1 MNSRIPGR
9 VPQLAKLSP
18 PRLPPVAARERL
30 FRRLDGFADLP
41 CIWVCGPAGSGKT
54 TLVADHLRHRE
65 RASFWYHVDE
75 GDQDPASTISY
86 LVALA
91 RAIDPA
97 ADALPYLLPEHRTD
111 IPAFCRQFFR
121 QFFPLLP
128 AECSIV
134 FDNCHEAST
143 DLFHT
148 ILRTAVDEAP
158 AGISVI
164 ALSRHQLPVE
174 FIRMEANREAGVIG
188 APELELDLAEA
199 RAVAGSLSTQPDT
212 DVASIHSLSGG
223 WVAGLVLVLARTR
236 TADADQRPRQLDL
249 SSREAVFGYFADELF
264 ETAEAPLRAL
274 LLQTALLPTVTPAQ
288 ACEMTGDDRA
298 GDLLEGLYR
307 RHFFTV
313 RHEPAPG
320 SHEASFRYHDLFRAF
335 LLERLAR
342 DLPAAELAALRAR
355 VATILERTGLVT
367 RAIEQY
373 HVVGRTDDVAR
384 LVRADAQT
392 MIDQGRLPQ
401 LREWLSLLPAALL
414 AEDPW
419 LLLYNA
425 HVSSTTAPAEAIA
438 AAEAAHIRFRE
449 LGDEDGQ
456 LSAVFALMET
466 MMMGGASYKPWDRWI
481 DVLAGLLASRPPADP
496 AQAVRGWHTLLYT
509 CLYRRP
515 GHPMIANAVRALERE
530 LLAGKLHPT
539 QAVQA
544 ATGLI
549 AYAHFCCDEALAARV
564 IAVLEHWLA
573 GEQLAV
579 MSRALAIGW
588 LAVWYFFD
596 ARHEKSLQFAEA
608 THALAIQ
615 HGFAAQAGIHAWYR
629 LQCLVHL
636 DRLEAAHQGAA
647 RLRATKGNAMEAP
660 PECYAA
666 TCDALVHFSSGNIAK
681 AIEVGERGRA
691 AWRESGF
698 IMAGLAWAQ
707 SMQAVYRMAAGDFDI
722 AEALIADS
730 EAGLAGTVC
739 NYPDALYAGLRA
751 HAALGHGDETGAI
764 THLKDCFAK
773 GFTHKRIAVLCWARP
788 FLPALF
794 SLAWKE
800 NIERSRVAD
809 LVAEWRIEPPSP
821 DELHWP
827 HSLEITLLGGFEL
840 RRFGQPLDFGRKA
853 PKKLLAL
860 LKAIALSGDRGLSV
874 ESARNL
880 FWADQEGDAAVAA
893 QAAALY
899 RLRKIL
905 ELPEAIRLTEGR
917 LSLDP
922 ALVWVDANA
931 FERLA
936 QSADARDHVRALDLY
951 RGPLLPHDDDQPW
964 SAGER
969 LQLRDT
975 FLRLVERIAQPIEA
989 SDIEAAEAL
998 YLRGIDAEP
1007 LAERLY
1013 QGLMRCHGMR
1023 GRKAEV
1029 AAVFRR
1035 LRQTL
1040 SVVLGIAPSEESARI
1055 RRQFIEDA

>member
-1 MNSRIPGR
+1 LNTRLPAR
-9 VPQLAKLSP
+9 VPQLAKLSL

-30 FRRLDGFADLP
+30 IRRLDDFADLP

-54 TLVADHLRHRE
+54 TLVADYLRRRE

-75 GDQDPASTISY
+75 GDRDPASTISY

-91 RAIDPA
+91 RGIDPA
-97 ADALPYLLPEHRTD
+97 ADALPYLLPEHRAD

-128 AECSIV
+128 AECTIV
-134 FDNCHEAST
+134 FDNCHETST
-143 DLFHT
+143 DSFHT

-158 AGISVI
+158 AGITVI

-174 FIRMEANREAGVIG
+174 FIKLEANREAGVLG
-188 APELELDLAEA
+188 AADLELDLTEA
-199 RAVAGSLSTQPDT
+199 RAVASSLTTVPDA
-212 DVASIHSLSGG
+212 DIASIHSLAGG

-236 TADADQRPRQLDL
+236 AAGADETARQLDL

-264 ETAEAPLRAL
+264 ASAEPPLQTL
-274 LLQTALLPTVTPAQ
+274 LLHTAILPTVTPAQ
-288 ACEMTGDDRA
+288 ACELTGDSRA

-307 RHFFTV
+307 RHFFTM

-335 LLERLAR
+335 LLERLER
-342 DLPAAELAALRAR
+342 DLPAAELAALRPK
-355 VATILERTGLVT
+355 VAAILERTGLLT

-373 HVVGRTDDVAR
+373 HVLGKTDDVAR
-384 LVRADAQT
+384 LVLAGAQT

-401 LREWLSLLPAALL
+401 LQEWLSLLPAASL
-414 AEDPW
+414 AADPW
-419 LLLYNA
+419 LLLYDA

-438 AAEAAHIRFRE
+438 AAEAAYNRFRE

-466 MMMGGASYKPWDRWI
+466 ILVGGASYRPWDRWI
-481 DVLAGLLASRPPADP
+481 DVLAGLLASRPPTDP

-515 GHPMIANAVRALERE
+515 GHPMIATAVRALERE
-530 LLAGKLHPT
+530 LLAGNLHPT
-539 QAVQA
+539 QAIQA

-564 IAVLEHWLA
+564 ISVMEHWLA

-596 ARHEKSLQFAEA
+596 ARHDKALHFAESA
-608 THALAIQ
+608 HALAIR

-629 LQCLVHL
+629 LQCLAHL
-636 DRLEAAHQGAA
+636 GRHEAAAEGAA
-647 RLRATKGNAMEAP
+647 RLRATDGAALEAP
-660 PECYAA
+660 PESYAA
-666 TCDALVHFSSGNIAK
+666 TCDALIHFCSGDTAK
-681 AIEVGERGRA
+681 AIEVGERGRT
-691 AWRESGF
+691 AWRANGF

-707 SMQAVYRMAAGDFDI
+707 SMQAVYRMANGELDV
-722 AEALIADS
+722 AETLIADS

-751 HAALGHGDETGAI
+751 HAALTRGDEAGAV

-773 GFTHKRIAVLCWARP
+773 GFSHKRIAVLYWARP

-800 NIERSRVAD
+800 DIERARVVA
-809 LVAEWRIEPPSP
+809 LVDEWRIAPPSP

-827 HSLEITLLGGFEL
+827 HSLEICLLGGFEL
-840 RRFGQPLDFGRKA
+840 RRLGQPLDFGRKA

-860 LKAIALSGDRGLSV
+860 LKAIALGGARGLSV

-905 ELPEAIRLTEGR
+905 ELPEAIRLAEGR

-922 ALVWVDANA
+922 ALVWVDVTA

-936 QSADARDHVRALDLY
+936 QSPDPRDHVRALDLY

-975 FLRLVERIAQPIEA
+975 FLRLVERVAQPLEA
-989 SDIEAAEAL
+989 SDTDAAERL

-1013 QGLMRCHGMR
+1013 QGLMRCHALR

-1040 SVVLGIAPSEESARI
+1040 SVVLGIAPSEESERL
-1055 RRQFIEDA
+1055 RRQIVEGA